1 MNSCMLC
8 VISGVNV
15 RYGPNVWSRWSKLVN
30 GKHEQWA
37 AYVLARYKWYIP
49 LTIMK
54 RDRRGSGGG
63 IIAGGYLI
71 TGVATKI
78 GAAIFFN

>member
-1 MNSCMLC
+1 MLC
-8 VISGVNV
+8 VISGMNV
-15 RYGPNVWSRWSKLVN
+15 RYGPNVWSRWSKRVN
-30 GKHEQWA
+30 CKHEQLV
-37 AYVLARYKWYIP
+37 AYVIASYKWYIP

-63 IIAGGYLI
+63 IIAAGYLT